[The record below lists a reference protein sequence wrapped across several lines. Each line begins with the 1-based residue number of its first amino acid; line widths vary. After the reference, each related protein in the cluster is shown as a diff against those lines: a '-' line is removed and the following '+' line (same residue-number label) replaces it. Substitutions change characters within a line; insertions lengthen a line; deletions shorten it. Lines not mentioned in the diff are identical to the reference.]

1 MRELLVLRPEPGA
14 AATTA
19 RAIAAGWHVIAAP
32 LFTIVAQD
40 WEAPDPAGFDALMLT
55 SAQAVRHAGAALDLY
70 RHLPV
75 YAVGEATGVAAIAAG
90 FADVRM
96 GSADAALL
104 VTMMVRDGIG
114 HPLHLAGRE
123 HRILDAAPIPITR
136 RIVYAADPVTE
147 LPAAARAAIERHA
160 IALIHSERAGTV
172 FADLLIKAGIDPETL
187 HVAAISGAAGAGA
200 WGMVEIAEAPNDVA
214 LLAAAARL
222 CEKD

>member
-1 MRELLVLRPEPGA
+1 MRALLVLRPEPGA

-32 LFTIVAQD
+32 LFTMVPID
-40 WEAPDPAGFDALMLT
+40 WEAPDAAAHDALMLT
-55 SAQAVRHAGAALDLY
+55 SAQAVRQAGAALNRY

-75 YAVGEATGVAAIAAG
+75 YAVGEATGVQAMEAG

-104 VTMMVRDGIG
+104 VTLMVRDGIR

-123 HRILDAAPIPITR
+123 HRILDAAPIPIER

-147 LPAAARAAIERHA
+147 LPGAARAAVQQNA
-160 IALIHSERAGTV
+160 VALIHSQRAGAV
-172 FADLLIKAGIDPETL
+172 FANLLTQARIDPSEVR
-187 HVAAISGAAGAGA
+187 VAAISGAAGAGP
-200 WGMVEIAEAPNDVA
+200 WRTIRIADQPDDSA

>member
-1 MRELLVLRPEPGA
+1 MRALLVLRPEPGA

-32 LFTIVAQD
+32 LFTVVPID
-40 WEAPDPAGFDALMLT
+40 WEAPEAAAHDALMLT
-55 SAQAVRHAGAALDLY
+55 SAQAVRQAGTALNLY

-75 YAVGEATGVAAIAAG
+75 YAVGEATGVQAMEAG

-104 VTMMVRDGIG
+104 VTLMVRDGIR

-123 HRILDAAPIPITR
+123 HRILDAAPIPIER
-136 RIVYAADPVTE
+136 RIVYAADPVAD
-147 LPAAARAAIERHA
+147 LPGAARAAIQQNA
-160 IALIHSERAGTV
+160 VALIHSQRAGAV
-172 FADLLIKAGIDPETL
+172 FANLLTKARIDPAEVR
-187 HVAAISGAAGAGA
+187 VAAISGAAGAGP
-200 WGMVEIAEAPNDVA
+200 WRTIRIAEQPDDSA

>member
-1 MRELLVLRPEPGA
+1 MKPLLVLRPEPGA

-32 LFTIVAQD
+32 LFTIVAEA

-55 SAQAVRHAGAALDLY
+55 SAQAVRHAGDGLALY

-75 YAVGEATGVAAIAAG
+75 YAVGEATGVQALEAG

-104 VTMMVRDGIG
+104 VTMMVRDGIN
-114 HPLHLAGRE
+114 HALHLAGRE
-123 HRILDAAPIPITR
+123 HRVLDAAPIPIER
-136 RIVYAADPVTE
+136 RIVYAADPLTE
-147 LPAAARAAIERHA
+147 LPAAARAAVRDNA
-160 IALIHSERAGTV
+160 VALIHSQRAGAV
-172 FADLLIKAGIDPETL
+172 FANLLEKAGIDPAGVR
-187 HVAAISGAAGAGA
+187 VAAISGAAGAGP
-200 WGMVEIAEAPNDVA
+200 WRTIRIADHPDDSG